1 MFALERHETR
11 GVDFEWMALWL
22 GAVGLLAAWTFPLW
36 RAFYPIACPLKS
48 IAGIPCA
55 FCGGTRAVHA
65 WAHGHL
71 LESWLLNPLVAVGAA
86 AATLY
91 LPYALFCVLTRAERR
106 LRLTGFGAESSLMT
120 RWSVRLAAAGV
131 LLANWI
137 YLIAVGR

>member
-1 MFALERHETR
+1 MFALERHESR
-11 GVDFEWMALWL
+11 GADFELMALWL
-22 GAVGLLAAWTFPLW
+22 GAAGLVAAWTFPLW

-48 IAGIPCA
+48 MVGLPCA

-71 LESWLLNPLVAVGAA
+71 LEAWLMNPLVAVGAA
-86 AATLY
+86 AATFY
-91 LPYALFCVLTRAERR
+91 LPYALFCVVTQAERR
-106 LRLTGFGAESSLMT
+106 VRLTGLGGEASPAT
-120 RWSVRLAAAGV
+120 RWTVRLGAAAI